1 MNNNKQKTIVKTVQ
15 KKEDLFIEFTEAEM
29 KDLNIEPH
37 DKFEIDLKADNTI
50 VLKKFEKI
58 DLNLSEFDRT
68 TLEMLVS
75 KSIES
80 QVPVDEVIR
89 EVLTQ
94 YLEDKP
100 SLTQDNSKKN

>member
-1 MNNNKQKTIVKTVQ
+1 MNNTQKTIVKTVQ
-15 KKEDLFIEFTEAEM
+15 KKEDLFIEFTEDEM

-37 DKFEIDLKADNTI
+37 DKFEIDLKDDNTI

-94 YLEDKP
+94 YLENKP
-100 SLTQDNSKKN
+100 SLTQDNN